1 MFVLHVASL
10 FQIARIM
17 VQTFLKMRAELKAAK
32 MKVEELEGGQK
43 QQVNHVVRTCIE
55 HVASSVAFY
64 FQVHAQRKTI
74 PHTPLNAPGPQMRI
88 VIQGEEEEEEEEE
101 MEQDEEEEEEVGP
114 PPAKQRKIEGLR
126 APVPLS
132 LERKRVTP

>member
-1 MFVLHVASL
+1 M
-10 FQIARIM
+10 
-17 VQTFLKMRAELKAAK
+17 
-32 MKVEELEGGQK
+32 
-43 QQVNHVVRTCIE
+43 
-55 HVASSVAFY
+55 AFC
-64 FQVHAQRKTI
+64 FQVHAQRKTV

-101 MEQDEEEEEEVGP
+101 EMEHDDEEEEEVGP

>member
-17 VQTFLKMRAELKAAK
+17 VQTFLKMRTELKAAK

-88 VIQGEEEEEEEEE
+88 VIQGEEEEEEE
-101 MEQDEEEEEEVGP
+101 VGP